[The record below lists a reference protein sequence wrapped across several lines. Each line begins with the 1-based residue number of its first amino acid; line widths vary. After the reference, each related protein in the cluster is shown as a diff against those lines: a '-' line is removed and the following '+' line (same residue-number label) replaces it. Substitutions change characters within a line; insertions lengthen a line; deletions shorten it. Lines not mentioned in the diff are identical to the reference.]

1 MSELPR
7 LLDQLRQAF
16 DGEPWSGPAL
26 LTTLAR
32 LSAEPATQRPIA
44 GAHSIWEITQ
54 HLTAW
59 TRVVQRRLTEN
70 QVLQLSDA
78 DDWPAQPAQPT
89 EAAWQ
94 AVLGALRAAHE
105 QLLATAATIPD
116 ASLNHRI
123 GSTFDRA
130 QGLGSTAYATL
141 HGIAQHYLYHAGQI
155 MLLRKALSP
164 IPTTASSPQ
173 AAA

>member
-1 MSELPR
+1 MFELPR

-26 LTTLAR
+26 LTTLAG
-32 LSAEPATQRPIA
+32 LPAGPAAQRPIA

-59 TRVVQRRLTEN
+59 TRVVQQRLIKNEL
-70 QVLQLSDA
+70 LQLSDA
-78 DDWPAQPAQPT
+78 EDWPAQPARPT
-89 EAAWQ
+89 EAEWQ
-94 AVLGALRAAHE
+94 AVLSTLRAAHE

-116 ASLNHRI
+116 ANLSHRI

-155 MLLRKALSP
+155 ALLRKALG
-164 IPTTASSPQ
+164 PT
-173 AAA
+173 